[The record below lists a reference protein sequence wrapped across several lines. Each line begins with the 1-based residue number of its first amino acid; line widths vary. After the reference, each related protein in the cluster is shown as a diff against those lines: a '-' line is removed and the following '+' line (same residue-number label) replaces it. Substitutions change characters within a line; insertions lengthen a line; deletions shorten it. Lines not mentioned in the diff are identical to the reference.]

1 MKSNRKYVFF
11 ATIKNIDSHITT
23 YRQIIRFFDEEGCSA
38 IDPWLIKNY
47 PFEKNI
53 LPKKIASITEDSHRQ
68 LAKSEFAV
76 CEFTEKSRTVIF
88 QAMLAIE
95 NKVPLLC
102 LVQQNYKNNVPEL
115 LNHNSSGLVTIKTYQ
130 DPFELQ
136 AKINEFLK
144 ETEPLKKRFNIML
157 STTTLKELE
166 VLSKKLE
173 LSKADIIR
181 SLISREYKR
190 IHED

>member
-1 MKSNRKYVFF
+1 M
-11 ATIKNIDSHITT
+11 HITI
-23 YRQIIRFFDEEGCSA
+23 YRQIIHFLSDEGCSA
-38 IDPWLIKNY
+38 IDPWLIENY

-53 LPKKIASITEDSHRQ
+53 LPAKIATITEDSHRQ

-76 CEFTEKSRTVIF
+76 CEFSEKSRTVVF
-88 QAMLAIE
+88 QAMLATE
-95 NKVPLLC
+95 KRVPLLC
-102 LVQQNYKNNVPEL
+102 LVRRNYQENIPEL
-115 LNHNSSGLVTIKTYQ
+115 IRHNSSGLVTIKSYQ
-130 DPFELQ
+130 DTFELQ

-157 STTTLKELE
+157 TTTTLKELE
-166 VLSKKLE
+166 VLNKKLE

-190 IHED
+190 IHND